1 MGRKLVFAGLG
12 IQFKNTYKALISIL
26 NESPSY
32 YIDNNLQKNGKEI
45 DGIRVTSVS
54 FLPKDC
60 EYDIYIFS
68 RSFDVIAEQIKL
80 SNIKANCYYVSIAKG
95 PGAIIGTPL
104 IRTHEES
111 NTKDVK
117 IDGKQINLRNK
128 SALITGA
135 SRGIGREIA
144 KSLAR
149 LGCNLILQARDQSL
163 LTEVVQD
170 CEVYGVRVAP
180 CYVNLDNLESVRQW
194 LATIDKDSID
204 IIYNNAGISPENTM
218 PSQFDVSEDDFYK
231 SYTVNTIVPM
241 IISSYFIGGM
251 MKKNYGR
258 IINLSTNIQ
267 NNIWSIAYACS
278 KSALDKLSSE
288 LALAVKD
295 FDIAVSTI
303 DPGAVRT
310 DMSKGIGSF
319 EVESVVPGVLL
330 GIFGK
335 SVSGRNLV
343 AQDYSGLCLVEA
355 LKKYNFIYGQHDD

>member
-12 IQFKNTYKALISIL
+12 IQFENTYKALISIL

-32 YIDNNLQKNGKEI
+32 YIDNNPQKNGKEI
-45 DGIRVTSVS
+45 GGIRISSVS
-54 FLPKDC
+54 DLPKDC

-68 RSFDVIAEQIKL
+68 RSFDVISKQIKL
-80 SNIKANCYYVSIAKG
+80 SNIKANCYYVSITKG
-95 PGAIIGTPL
+95 PSAIIGTPL
-104 IRTHEES
+104 IRNHEES
-111 NTKDVK
+111 NGEDLK
-117 IDGKQINLRNK
+117 INGEQINLRNK

-144 KSLAR
+144 RSLAKR
-149 LGCNLILQARDQSL
+149 GCNLILQARDKNL
-163 LTEVVQD
+163 LADVVRD
-170 CEVYGVRVAP
+170 CEGYGVIATP
-180 CYVNLDNLESVRQW
+180 YYVDLDNLDSVRQW
-194 LATIDKDSID
+194 LTTLDKESID
-204 IIYNNAGISPENTM
+204 IIYNNAGISPENRM

-251 MKKNYGR
+251 MKRNYGR
-258 IINLSTNIQ
+258 IVNLSTNIQ

-288 LALAVKD
+288 LALAVKG

-319 EVESVVPGVLL
+319 QVDSVIPGALL

-335 SVSGRNLV
+335 FVSGRNLV
-343 AQDYSGLCLVEA
+343 AQDYSGLSLVEA
-355 LKKYNFIYGQHDD
+355 LNKYNFMYGQHED